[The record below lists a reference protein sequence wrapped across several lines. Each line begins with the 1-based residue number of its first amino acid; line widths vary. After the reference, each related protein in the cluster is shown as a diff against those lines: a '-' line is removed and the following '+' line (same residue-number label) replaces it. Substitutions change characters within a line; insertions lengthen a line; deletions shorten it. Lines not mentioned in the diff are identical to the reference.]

1 MTYRPF
7 VQARRSNSFMNW
19 FSLKL
24 QELDSA
30 AELVRITYED
40 VAQSVEHMTF
50 NHGGVGSI
58 PTILTTYSHLQQ
70 LFSGS
75 M

>member
-1 MTYRPF
+1 MG
-7 VQARRSNSFMNW
+7 SNPIWGTN
-19 FSLKL
+19 
-24 QELDSA
+24 
-30 AELVRITYED
+30 YED
-40 VAQSVEHMTF
+40 VAQSVEHLTF
-50 NHGGVGSI
+50 NQGVVGSI